1 MWKLT
6 ELHKCRLFF
15 DDFQLRGFLTRRSD
29 LVVNGRYKIG
39 RKLARGAFGQ
49 IRLGRHM
56 VTKEGRFPV
65 SGYVTVYCA
74 QR

>member
-1 MWKLT
+1 MYVINVKTSPTTPQL
-6 ELHKCRLFF
+6 
-15 DDFQLRGFLTRRSD
+15 QLRKFLTRRSD
-29 LVVNGRYKIG
+29 LVVNGQYKIG
-39 RKLARGAFGQ
+39 RKLAKGAFGQ